1 LKSGFV
7 AIVGEPNAG
16 KSTLLNRW
24 VGEHVAI
31 VSPKAQTTRQAI
43 RGILNQPGVQV
54 VFVDTPGFHESDKA
68 FNQYMIEKVKESIK
82 DADVCCLVT
91 DPVVELSALNQ
102 ELLKYAKEKKKPVV
116 IAVNKIDTI
125 RHAGPAADAS
135 KPASRA
141 WIPAFAGM
149 TYEVSALNGDGC
161 DVLLSAV
168 IEKLPEGP
176 ALFPDDIYT
185 EQSTRFLASEL
196 VREVLLEK
204 LHQELPYSAAVM
216 IDEFKE
222 KPDITV
228 IKAAIV
234 VEKDSQKSMVIGA
247 RGSMIKEIGM
257 EARARIEKLV
267 DQKVFLELFVR
278 VEKNWTKDAK
288 KVEEMGYE

>member
-1 LKSGFV
+1 MKSGFV

-54 VFVDTPGFHESDKA
+54 VFVDTPGFHKSDKA

-91 DPVVELSALNQ
+91 EPAVELSALNQ
-102 ELLKYAKEKKKPVV
+102 DLLAYAKDKCKPIT
-116 IAVNKIDTI
+116 IAINKIDTG
-125 RHAGPAADAS
+125 AGESPNLASDAVY
-135 KPASRA
+135 R
-141 WIPAFAGM
+141 I
-149 TYEVSALNGDGC
+149 SALNGDGC
-161 DVLLSAV
+161 DVLLDAL
-168 IEKLPEGP
+168 IQLLPEGP
-176 ALFPDDIYT
+176 ALFPEDIYT
-185 EQSTRFLASEL
+185 EHSTRFLASEL
-196 VREVLLEK
+196 IREVLLEK
-204 LHQELPYSAAVM
+204 LHQELPYAAAVM
-216 IDEFKE
+216 IDDFKE

-247 RGSMIKEIGM
+247 GGSMIKEIGM
-257 EARARIEKLV
+257 EARKRIEKLV